1 MGFLKPKTM
10 MLNKNIT
17 QNQEK
22 KTKTRKRYFKEKTRQ
37 ETKKE
42 NILMNKRNCNLR
54 FSCCSIDETKA
65 KKKEQ

>member
-1 MGFLKPKTM
+1 M
-10 MLNKNIT
+10 MLNKKHNSKSG
-17 QNQEK
+17 K
-22 KTKTRKRYFKEKTRQ
+22 KTKIRKRDFKEKTRQ

-42 NILMNKRNCNLR
+42 NILMNKRNCNLI